1 MSEESIPEAP
11 TGAWNKRKVA
21 AFRKAF
27 MNFLNN
33 VKIDSKETGGGTI
46 LGKVAYDAQFR
57 FLDCVFS
64 GLSDDIHD
72 FKILKSRQLGIS
84 TMSEALDVFWLGMHA
99 GLKGALVFDST
110 AHMEAARARIVD
122 MINELPRSL
131 KFPTIKSNNRYGLT
145 LSNRSSLLFMA
156 AGTRSSRSGGSLG
169 ASVGLNFL
177 HCSEMCS
184 WDNDE
189 GIASLKAAMAKE
201 FPNRLFIFESTARGF
216 NAWHDMWEEAK
227 QNDLSERTCFIGW
240 WAKGT
245 QRIYRGTPMFE
256 RYGTEPPSE
265 TEIDRMIEV
274 KDRYGCEIDQEQLAW
289 YRHQSNPSLE
299 TDADGQ
305 LSFEPDEYTAQNQP
319 WTEDEAFQQTGSS
332 FFSGPRLTEMS
343 RTAATDKFTA
353 YNYTMPTEFAYL
365 SVDPT
370 RNYRSCHLKVWKD
383 PEPGGAYILAAD
395 PAFGHSEDND
405 RSSIQV
411 LQCYADQIEQVAEFA
426 YAGVRTDQF
435 AWICASLLG
444 WYSKS
449 DNSSCRFILEI
460 NGPGEAVWNEYKSL
474 KQRLSQGDLKYLKA
488 KEGVGDI
495 FRNARN
501 YIYVR
506 SDSMSA
512 SGGAWHWKTTPG
524 NKVGLMERCRDFVS
538 NGTVIIHS
546 HDLITEMRGIT
557 REGDSIGATGRN
569 KDDRVLALAIGI
581 RAWEDKERKGLISAG
596 RTREIEDK
604 KRTMSI
610 RDQWSMLSSYQL
622 KGFMDRGAKAKAA
635 RDRAEAQAR
644 WRR

>member
-1 MSEESIPEAP
+1 
-11 TGAWNKRKVA
+11 
-21 AFRKAF
+21 
-27 MNFLNN
+27 
-33 VKIDSKETGGGTI
+33 
-46 LGKVAYDAQFR
+46 
-57 FLDCVFS
+57 
-64 GLSDDIHD
+64 
-72 FKILKSRQLGIS
+72 
-84 TMSEALDVFWLGMHA
+84 
-99 GLKGALVFDST
+99 
-110 AHMEAARARIVD
+110 
-122 MINELPRSL
+122 
-131 KFPTIKSNNRYGLT
+131 
-145 LSNRSSLLFMA
+145 
-156 AGTRSSRSGGSLG
+156 
-169 ASVGLNFL
+169 
-177 HCSEMCS
+177 
-184 WDNDE
+184 
-189 GIASLKAAMAKE
+189 
-201 FPNRLFIFESTARGF
+201 
-216 NAWHDMWEEAK
+216 MWQEAK
-227 QNDLSERTCFIGW
+227 RNDLTEKAVFIGW
-240 WAKGT
+240 WGKET
-245 QRIYRGTPMFE
+245 QRILRGTPLFE
-256 RYGTEPPSE
+256 RYGADPPDDDE
-265 TEIDRMIEV
+265 RDRIDEV
-274 KDRYGCEIDQEQLAW
+274 RERYGHTVTQEQLAW
-289 YRHQSNPSLE
+289 FRMYSNPR
-299 TDADGQ
+299 
-305 LSFEPDEYTAQNQP
+305 PDEDDEDGSAPDEFTRQNQP

>member
-319 WTEDEAFQQTGSS
+319 WTEDDAFQQSGSS
-332 FFSGPRLTEMS
+332 FFLMSRLTDISRGPAQMKFKPYTFSTPTNFLAMTCVPSKTPRL
-343 RTAATDKFTA
+343 A
-353 YNYTMPTEFAYL
+353 N
-365 SVDPT
+365 
-370 RNYRSCHLKVWKD
+370 LKVWEEPD
-383 PEPGGAYILAAD
+383 PNGVYVLAAD
-395 PAFGHSEDND
+395 PAFGHDETND
-405 RSSIQV
+405 RSAIQV
-411 LQCYADQIEQVAEFA
+411 VRCYADQIEQVAE
-426 YAGVRTDQF
+426 YAWPEVQTYQF
-435 AWICASLLG
+435 AWVIAALLG
-444 WYSKS
+444 WYSAS
-449 DNSSCRFILEI
+449 MSSSCRLILEI
-460 NGPGEAVWNEYKSL
+460 NGPGEAVWNEYKTLRQQVQFGYLRQGAAEHGLGNIFNNVRQYLYTRADSMTAGSVYHFKTTSL
-474 KQRLSQGDLKYLKA
+474 LKVGIMERMRDFISNDTLVVHSMDLVNEMRSITRQGD
-488 KEGVGDI
+488 V
-495 FRNARN
+495 
-501 YIYVR
+501 
-506 SDSMSA
+506 
-512 SGGAWHWKTTPG
+512 
-524 NKVGLMERCRDFVS
+524 
-538 NGTVIIHS
+538 
-546 HDLITEMRGIT
+546 
-557 REGDSIGATGRN
+557 IGAESGK
-569 KDDRVLALAIGI
+569 KDDRVLAMAMAI
-581 RAWEDKERKGLISAG
+581 RAWEQFERKGLIAAN
-596 RTREIEDK
+596 RTRSLEDA
-604 KRTMSI
+604 KRRLTV
-610 RDQWSMLSSYQL
+610 RDQMQILNQYHIDAFL
-622 KGFMDRGAKAKAA
+622 AKKKKLRQGQERASLTAA
-635 RDRAEAQAR
+635 
-644 WRR
+644 WKRR